1 MGNGETANT
10 NVANYQCRYSNWVLG
25 FGIGNIFTL
34 AHFFVPARAL
44 WRRAKKMA
52 EGVGFEPT
60 VAVRPRLISSQVRS
74 TRLRHPSEKRKN
86 IISVILFFRNYFY
99 CSLLRKPSGFGSQE
113 PPCSPFP
120 FGTCAKPFNFSTFQL
135 PNFST
140 SQSLNF
146 STFQLPHSLV
156 PSP

>member
-1 MGNGETANT
+1 MGNGGDENVETANT

-74 TRLRHPSEKRKN
+74 TRLRHPSEKREN
-86 IISVILFFRNYFY
+86 IISVILFFRNF
-99 CSLLRKPSGFGSQE
+99 FGS
-113 PPCSPFP
+113 SKKIV
-120 FGTCAKPFNFSTFQL
+120 GNA
-135 PNFST
+135 
-140 SQSLNF
+140 
-146 STFQLPHSLV
+146 
-156 PSP
+156 